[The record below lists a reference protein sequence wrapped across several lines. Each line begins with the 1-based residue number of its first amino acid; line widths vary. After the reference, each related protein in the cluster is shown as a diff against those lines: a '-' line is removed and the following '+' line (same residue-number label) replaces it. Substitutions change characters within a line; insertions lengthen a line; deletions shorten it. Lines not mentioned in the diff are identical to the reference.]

1 MTLTISTRGRAGA
14 STTRRDGAGAGSDRA
29 TPGEAGFTLIELL
42 IVIAVGAL
50 LAAAAAP
57 AVASLTGANARK
69 AAGEMAGAMRW
80 LFDTAALRHTTC
92 RLALDLDG
100 GAFWAE
106 CVDPAKGGG
115 RGPALGGR
123 DDEEA
128 LAERF
133 PEERSREVRRLL
145 ARSPFGE
152 FTDRTVKR
160 RELPSGGGLAEVW
173 TPRLDQPVV
182 KGTAHVYFFPGGEA
196 EAARVVVGSGDHL
209 YSVTLEPLTG
219 RARVVAGKPELP
231 R

>member
-1 MTLTISTRGRAGA
+1 MTTSLPSGHRQADRRPRPGQGR
-14 STTRRDGAGAGSDRA
+14 GAG
-29 TPGEAGFTLIELL
+29 GFTLIELL
-42 IVIAVGAL
+42 IVIAVGLL

-57 AVASLTGANARK
+57 AVASLTGASARK

-100 GAFWAE
+100 SAFWAE
-106 CVDPAKGGG
+106 CVDPAAGGA

-133 PEERSREVRRLL
+133 PEEKSREVRKLL
-145 ARSPFGE
+145 GKSPFGE
-152 FTDRTVKR
+152 FADRTVKR
-160 RELPSGGGLAEVW
+160 RELPGGAELVEVW
-173 TPRLDQPVV
+173 TPRLDRPVE
-182 KGTAHVYFFPGGEA
+182 KGIAHVYFFPRGEA
-196 EAARVVVGSGDHL
+196 EAARVVVGRGDHL

>member
-1 MTLTISTRGRAGA
+1 MDRPGARA
-14 STTRRDGAGAGSDRA
+14 S
-29 TPGEAGFTLIELL
+29 GFTLIELL

-57 AVASLTGANARK
+57 AVESLTGASARK

-92 RLALDLDG
+92 RLSLDLDG

-106 CVDPAKGGG
+106 CVDPASGG

-133 PEERSREVRRLL
+133 PEEKSREVRKLL
-145 ARSPFGE
+145 AKSTFGE
-152 FTDRTVKR
+152 FTDRTVRR
-160 RELPSGGGLAEVW
+160 RELPGGAQLAEVW
-173 TPRLDQPVV
+173 TPRLDHPVE
-182 KGTAHVYFFPGGEA
+182 KGIAHVYFFPRGEA
-196 EAARVVVGSGDHL
+196 EAARVVVGSGEHL

>member
-1 MTLTISTRGRAGA
+1 MTPVTPARLEATR
-14 STTRRDGAGAGSDRA
+14 DRA
-29 TPGEAGFTLIELL
+29 RPGRAGFTLIELL

-57 AVASLTGANARK
+57 AVASLTGASARK

-100 GAFWAE
+100 GAYWAE
-106 CVDPAKGGG
+106 CADPAQG
-115 RGPALGGR
+115 RGAPVLGGR
-123 DDEEA
+123 DDDEA

-133 PEERSREVRRLL
+133 PEERNREVRRLL
-145 ARSPFGE
+145 SRTPFGE

-160 RELPSGGGLAEVW
+160 RELPGGAALAEVW

-196 EAARVVVGSGDHL
+196 EAARVVVGRGDHL

-231 R
+231 P

>member
-1 MTLTISTRGRAGA
+1 VIEAGSTSGRAGA
-14 STTRRDGAGAGSDRA
+14 PAARRAGAGPARA
-29 TPGEAGFTLIELL
+29 RGRAGFTLIELL
-42 IVIAVGAL
+42 IVIALGAL

-57 AVASLTGANARK
+57 AVSSLTGADARK

-92 RLALDLDG
+92 RLALDLDQ

-106 CVDPAKGGG
+106 CVDPARGGG

-123 DDEEA
+123 DDDDA

-133 PEERSREVRRLL
+133 PEEKSREVRRLL
-145 ARSPFGE
+145 ARTPFGE
-152 FTDRTVKR
+152 FADRTVKR
-160 RELPSGGGLAEVW
+160 RELPGDAGLAEVW
-173 TPRLDQPVV
+173 TPRLERPVE
-182 KGTAHVYFFPGGEA
+182 KGVAHVYFFPRGEA
-196 EAARVVVGSGDHL
+196 EAARVVVGHGEHL
-209 YSVTLEPLTG
+209 YTVTLEPLTG